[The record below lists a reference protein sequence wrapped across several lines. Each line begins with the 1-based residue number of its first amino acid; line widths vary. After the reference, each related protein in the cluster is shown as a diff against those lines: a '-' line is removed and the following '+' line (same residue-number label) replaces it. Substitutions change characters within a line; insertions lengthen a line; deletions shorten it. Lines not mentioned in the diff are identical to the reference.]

1 MGNFNKTFQDLAIHD
16 CKKNQCKWWN
26 KQSVSK
32 FARSQETVLK
42 IQCNSTHTAYI
53 WLWKAKDVGIAS
65 DGNFSSYLIG
75 RTWYNH
81 FRSFSMGGNGNNTI
95 YPPKYAHGRSLRQIL
110 DKITKWHFLRT
121 SNEVIWPKIFLKSMH
136 GLGHG
141 LKSAILAI
149 LQEIGQLAG
158 LACPLSAALHFRP

>member
-1 MGNFNKTFQDLAIHD
+1 MICNQDISKYTPCEHKSNTKYPISTKNK
-16 CKKNQCKWWN
+16 CKKAA
-26 KQSVSK
+26 
-32 FARSQETVLK
+32 FPF
-42 IQCNSTHTAYI
+42 HTAYI
-53 WLWKAKDVGIAS
+53 WLWKAKDMGVAS

-136 GLGHG
+136 GL
-141 LKSAILAI
+141 KSAILAI
-149 LQEIGQLAG
+149 LQEIDQLAG

>member
-1 MGNFNKTFQDLAIHD
+1 
-16 CKKNQCKWWN
+16 
-26 KQSVSK
+26 
-32 FARSQETVLK
+32 
-42 IQCNSTHTAYI
+42 
-53 WLWKAKDVGIAS
+53 
-65 DGNFSSYLIG
+65 
-75 RTWYNH
+75 
-81 FRSFSMGGNGNNTI
+81 MGGNGNNTI

-121 SNEVIWPKIFLKSMH
+121 SNEVIWPKKFLNSM
-136 GLGHG
+136 HG